1 MGDKGY
7 RPILKDGDHLVSS
20 TKNPERV
27 RGQSRDANN
36 KNPDIVEWEE
46 VDVDK
51 LVEKEHNRNEEVHLS
66 PIAEYIIARVVDRVV
81 STVFD
86 MTEQCVR
93 EYVIPK
99 VRYLLWPW
107 IRDKGR
113 NAISSI
119 KSRKRQQEKKTVQQT
134 MMMEQFVGS
143 EVSAELDQV
152 FEPLYIDM
160 EPEEA
165 EKHIMQLLY
174 HMLGVANEIR
184 ILSDARIKKECED
197 SALQIERNRASE
209 KLIAEKVAQNIDR
222 LLSSPGLNFDV
233 MTSREI
239 FGLVGGGVTLNGEYV
254 PVEVSKVTDAMKK
267 LNYTNE

>member
-1 MGDKGY
+1 MGDKVY
-7 RPILKDGDHLVSS
+7 KPILKDGDHLVSS

-46 VDVDK
+46 VDIDD
-51 LVEKEHNRNEEVHLS
+51 LIEKERKCDEEVQLP

-81 STVFD
+81 STIFD
-86 MTEQCVR
+86 RTEQCIR
-93 EYVIPK
+93 EHVVPK
-99 VRYLLWPW
+99 IRYSLWPW
-107 IRDKGR
+107 IQDKGR

-119 KSRKRQQEKKTVQQT
+119 KSRTRQREKKTVQQT
-134 MMMEQFVGS
+134 MVMEQFVGS
-143 EVSAELDQV
+143 EVSEELDRV

-160 EPEEA
+160 EPEEVQ
-165 EKHIMQLLY
+165 KHVMQLLY

-184 ILSDARIKKECED
+184 ILSSARINKECKD
-197 SALQIERNRASE
+197 STLQIERNRASE

-222 LLSSPGLNFDV
+222 LLSMPNLNFDV
-233 MTSREI
+233 MTSREV

-267 LNYTNE
+267 LTYANE